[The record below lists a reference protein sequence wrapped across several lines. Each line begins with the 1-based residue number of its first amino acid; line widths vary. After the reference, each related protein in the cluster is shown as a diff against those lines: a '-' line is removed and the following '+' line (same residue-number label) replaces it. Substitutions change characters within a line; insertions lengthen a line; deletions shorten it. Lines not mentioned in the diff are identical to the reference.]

1 MLRFAYTE
9 EFDTEFIRWT
19 GNLLRQFI
27 TEGSVAI
34 VPRSEAP
41 DYILASIWRP
51 HEFDQRAPIILVS
64 NENWEIFK
72 PHYDLSRYHA
82 VFGILPPPAAL
93 GAPRT
98 FIQYPFEAVYYD
110 CSVEELYALREE
122 LLKAPRDK
130 FCCFVTSNKY
140 FGEMKGTREQVF
152 RVVNDWRRVDS
163 AGHELNNTGYLAPRG
178 IEYLRWISQYRYMI
192 CLENSK
198 TPGYITEKAFQ
209 AWVAGSVPIYDGGS
223 VELLN
228 EDAFINAAGD
238 YMGVI
243 RELEGSRLLY
253 QQAQR
258 ATLYRERPST
268 GSFEKQFRKL
278 FRL

>member
-1 MLRFAYTE
+1 
-9 EFDTEFIRWT
+9 
-19 GNLLRQFI
+19 
-27 TEGSVAI
+27 
-34 VPRSEAP
+34 
-41 DYILASIWRP
+41 
-51 HEFDQRAPIILVS
+51 
-64 NENWEIFK
+64 
-72 PHYDLSRYHA
+72 
-82 VFGILPPPAAL
+82 
-93 GAPRT
+93 
-98 FIQYPFEAVYYD
+98 
-110 CSVEELYALREE
+110 
-122 LLKAPRDK
+122 
-130 FCCFVTSNKY
+130 
-140 FGEMKGTREQVF
+140 MKGTREQVF